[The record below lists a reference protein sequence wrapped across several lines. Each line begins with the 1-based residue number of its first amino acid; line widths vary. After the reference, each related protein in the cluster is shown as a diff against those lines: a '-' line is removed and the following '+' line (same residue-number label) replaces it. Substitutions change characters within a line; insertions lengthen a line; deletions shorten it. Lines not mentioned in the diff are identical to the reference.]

1 MTPNEKLAYRQLD
14 MQSDDPM
21 EIVAKAFLL
30 AAESC
35 DEARAACERG
45 DIALKGALVNRIST
59 ALTLLKADV
68 DHERG
73 GEVAASM
80 DRTYAVLLGRLVTAH
95 ATSDVKIFEE
105 VAGHLRSLGSAW
117 DEAARTH
124 RSTTAVR
131 SAPAE
136 GRASLDVR
144 R

>member
-14 MQSDDPM
+14 LQSEDPM
-21 EIVAKAFLL
+21 EIVAKTFLL

-35 DEARAACERG
+35 DDARAACDRG
-45 DIALKGALVNRIST
+45 DIALKGALVNKIST

-80 DRTYAVLLGRLVTAH
+80 DRTYAVLLTRLVAAH
-95 ATSDVKIFEE
+95 ASNDVKIFEE

-117 DEAARTH
+117 DEASRT
-124 RSTTAVR
+124 RR
-131 SAPAE
+131 SATPVAALE
-136 GRASLDVR
+136 ERASLDVR